1 MNNTFVNPAIA
12 KASELGIGLY
22 EDTSPIELWRGC
34 SQAEIEI
41 VIQAVYKQVLGN
53 AHVMESE
60 RLTVPESQLKNQE
73 ISVREFVG
81 QVARSELYQ
90 SRFFDNCPR
99 YRSIELNFKH
109 LLGRAPES
117 YEEMVA
123 HSEILDRYGYEAEIN
138 SYIDSDEY
146 WNAFGQNIVPYYRGY
161 KTQTGK
167 NMVGFTYL
175 FKLLGGASSSDK
187 NIIRGNSSRLN
198 TSIIGNKA
206 IGVSVPS
213 GTGTTDVNQLLASLF
228 KPKSSVPET
237 PPTNYQSSFQQPVA
251 SSELERQ
258 SQQQQQQI
266 EKLQQQLAELQ
277 PVANI
282 GAAQLN
288 KWQSGDRDSSFASKQ
303 QISQQGDRSL
313 QMQVESQKT
322 DIANLEQKIA
332 ELRSLATIGEARLNK
347 WRNRFFS

>member
-1 MNNTFVNPAIA
+1 MTSTFVNPAIA

-22 EDTSPIELWRGC
+22 EDTSPIELWRGS
-34 SQAEIEI
+34 SQAEIDV
-41 VIQAVYKQVLGN
+41 VIKAVYKQVLGN
-53 AHVMESE
+53 AYVMESE

-81 QVARSELYQ
+81 QVARSNLYQ

-117 YEEMVA
+117 YQEMAA
-123 HSEILDRYGYEAEIN
+123 HSEILDRFGYEAEIN

-146 WNAFGQNIVPYYRGY
+146 WNAFGQNIVPFYRGY

-167 NMVGFTYL
+167 SMVGFTYL

-187 NIIRGNSSRLN
+187 NIVRGNSSLLN
-198 TSIIGNKA
+198 TSIVNNHPIG
-206 IGVSVPS
+206 ISVPS

-228 KPKSSVPET
+228 KPKSTVSEISAVNDRPF
-237 PPTNYQSSFQQPVA
+237 FQQPVA
-251 SSELERQ
+251 LTELERQ
-258 SQQQQQQI
+258 SQQQQKQI
-266 EKLQQQLAELQ
+266 EQLQQQLAELQ

-288 KWQSGDRDSSFASKQ
+288 KWQSSDRDSTFANKQ
-303 QISQQGDRSL
+303 QTTQLGSQSL
-313 QMQVESQKT
+313 QTRVESQKT
-322 DIANLEQKIA
+322 EIANLEQKIA
-332 ELRSLATIGEARLNK
+332 EVRSLATIGEARLNK
-347 WRNRFFS
+347 WRNRCFF